1 VWTLAK
7 LSWFHRAASALGGL
21 LIFVG
26 ILVIGVF
33 ALALFGIIDF
43 EVFTEAGYRPLLV
56 WALFT
61 VSILDLAAGLV
72 LLRR

>member
-1 VWTLAK
+1 MAE
-7 LSWFHRAASALGGL
+7 LSGFHRAASALGGF

-33 ALALFGIIDF
+33 ALILFRIIDF
-43 EVFTEAGYRPLLV
+43 GVLTEAGYRPLLV

-61 VSILDLAAGLV
+61 VSVLDVAAGLV